1 MVKSANH
8 EVLLVLP
15 TVNAFYRKERIGI
28 MELLKQA
35 AEREHGVNVRIL
47 TPTKHTI
54 EEKLQNIASAS
65 ERRDSKTEKE
75 EQQIKIKKKS
85 FDVLG
90 IDVQSTNE
98 KRKYSLY

>member
-1 MVKSANH
+1 MVKSTNH

-47 TPTKHTI
+47 TPTKDTI
-54 EEKLQNIASAS
+54 EEKLQNISSAS
-65 ERRDSKTEKE
+65 ELPPSCSSIILQCPSIALCSELK
-75 EQQIKIKKKS
+75 
-85 FDVLG
+85 
-90 IDVQSTNE
+90 
-98 KRKYSLY
+98 